1 MNCLLLN
8 EQLDDYL
15 DGRVDATTGAAITQ
29 HAADCDDC
37 RKIFDEARQL
47 QALLR
52 DYAEDNAAAPDPEF
66 LERAI
71 MQATF
76 AGVRRERNRSWLKGL
91 GGAIAAGV
99 ALFAATLLFL
109 EMPEQP
115 TSTAMAGIPG
125 VSMTLETPQTV
136 NLVFASASELD
147 DAMLTVL
154 LPEGIDIAGFE
165 GQREISW
172 STSLEV
178 GRNVLPLKL
187 VARSAVGGEVLATLQ
202 HEDQGRTFRINV
214 NVI

>member
-8 EQLDDYL
+8 EQLDDFL
-15 DGRVDATTGAAITQ
+15 DGRVDAATGAAITQ

-52 DYAEDNAAAPDPEF
+52 DYGDRQSTEPDPEF

-76 AGVRRERNRSWLKGL
+76 KGVRRERNRSWIRGL

-109 EMPEQP
+109 EMPGEP
-115 TSTAMAGIPG
+115 GAETVAGIPG
-125 VSMTLETPQTV
+125 VSMTLETPKTV
-136 NLVFASASELD
+136 NLVFASASQLD
-147 DAMLTVL
+147 NAMLTVV
-154 LPEGIDIAGFE
+154 LPAGIDIAGFE

-178 GRNVLPLKL
+178 GRNVLPLEL
-187 VARSAVGGEVLATLQ
+187 VANSPGGGEVLATLQ
-202 HEDQGRTFRINV
+202 HADQDRTFRLNV
-214 NVI
+214 DVI

>member
-8 EQLDDYL
+8 EQLDDFL
-15 DGRVDATTGAAITQ
+15 DGRVDAATGAAITQ

-37 RKIFDEARQL
+37 RKVFDEARQL
-47 QALLR
+47 QALFR
-52 DYAEDNAAAPDPEF
+52 DYGEHQPAEPDPEF

-76 AGVRRERNRSWLKGL
+76 KGVRRERNQSWIRGL
-91 GGAIAAGV
+91 GGAIAAGM

-115 TSTAMAGIPG
+115 TAETIAGIPG
-125 VSMTLETPQTV
+125 VSMTLETPKTV
-136 NLVFASASELD
+136 NLVFASASQLD

-154 LPEGIDIAGFE
+154 LPAGIDVAGFE

-178 GRNVLPLKL
+178 GRNVLPLEL
-187 VARSAVGGEVLATLQ
+187 VARSAEGGEVLATLR
-202 HEDQGRTFRINV
+202 HAEQGRTFRINV